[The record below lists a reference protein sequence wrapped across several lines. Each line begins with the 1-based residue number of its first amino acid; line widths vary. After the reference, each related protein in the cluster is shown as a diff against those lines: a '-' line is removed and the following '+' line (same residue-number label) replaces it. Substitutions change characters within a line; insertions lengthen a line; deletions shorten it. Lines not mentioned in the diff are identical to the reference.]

1 MSTLKKTLEQPSA
14 FAPPPSLKP
23 QRDSAS
29 AELVKRE
36 ALETYLHAATS
47 DNTRKAYRQDIRHFM
62 ANGGLLPANTNILLN
77 YLHKHVDVLKPQ
89 TLKRRLT
96 AIKHWH
102 TYQGFADPT
111 SHPLIRKTLTGISK
125 VHGKPANKAAA
136 LSLEQLKII
145 MDVLREEGTPKS
157 CRDSALLLIGFFG
170 AMRRSE
176 LVAITWEDIHFMEEG
191 VTIQIS
197 RSKTDQTGI
206 GRTCAIPIDQ
216 GKLCAVSALKQW
228 QRRSQQTSGPVFRA
242 INKHQQLQKSAL
254 TPLSVSHILKKVAL
268 NAKLPNP
275 EKYSGHSLRRGF
287 ATTASKKG
295 IPMVAIMRQGR
306 WQHEGTVYAYIE
318 EGQQF
323 QANAAGIL
331 LQDK

>member
-1 MSTLKKTLEQPSA
+1 MNNLGQP
-14 FAPPPSLKP
+14 FAYAE
-23 QRDSAS
+23 AS
-29 AELVKRE
+29 AELSQSSAATDLVKSE

-62 ANGGLLPANTNILLN
+62 ANGGLLPANTSILLN
-77 YLHKHVDVLKPQ
+77 YLHKHVGVLKPQ

-102 TYQGFADPT
+102 VYQGFSDPT
-111 SHPLIRKTLTGISK
+111 SHPLIHKTILGIARL
-125 VHGKPANKAAA
+125 HGVPVNKAAS
-136 LSLEQLKII
+136 LSLEQLDSI
-145 MDVLREEGTPKS
+145 MDVLSMNNTLV
-157 CRDSALLLIGFFG
+157 DSRNRALLLVGFFA

-176 LVAITWEDIHFMEEG
+176 LVAILWEDIHFLEEG

-197 RSKTDQTGI
+197 RSKTDQSGI
-206 GRTCAIPIDQ
+206 GQTCAIPFGQ
-216 GKLCAVSALKQW
+216 GKLCTVNALKQW
-228 QRRSQQTSGPVFRA
+228 QMHSQQTSGPVFRA

-268 NAKLPNP
+268 RAKLPNP

-287 ATTASKKG
+287 ATAASKKG

-306 WQHEGTVYAYIE
+306 WRHEGTVYGYIE

-323 QANAAGIL
+323 QDNAAGIL